1 MTFQETNNYGAL
13 LQNYALQQALK
24 KLGHDSETIN
34 YKSEYIGKPC
44 KLIHLKK
51 KGLMKYLL
59 GVAGYFIYLPRTKQN
74 NVFRKRIKYTEKV
87 KKVDLDKFSDCY
99 DLYITG
105 SDQVWNYNLTDFDD
119 YYMLGFVKNKKK
131 CNSYAASLGIA
142 EIAEDKKSKFS
153 KYIENYNYI
162 SVREQS
168 AKEAIEKVSE
178 HQINVVADPC
188 VLLSQSEWDVVTKE
202 APTEPYVY
210 VYQLGVSKD
219 VVQLAKR
226 LAKENGLKIIYTPF
240 PVGTISS
247 GKFHVTAGCEDIV
260 TYIKNA
266 SYVVTDSFHGTLLS
280 IIYHKEFYTKAS
292 GTHGAVGN
300 RITDLLKNYGLEER
314 KINDN
319 LDLNL
324 KIDYVSVQ
332 EHIEENRNFAYK
344 ALEDICLK

>member
-74 NVFRKRIKYTEKV
+74 NVFRKRIKYTDKV
-87 KKVDLDKFSDCY
+87 TKTDLDKLSDCY

-119 YYMLGFVKNKKK
+119 YYMLGFVKDKRK

-142 EIAEDKKSKFS
+142 EIADDKKAKFS
-153 KYIENYNYI
+153 NLIEDYHYI

-168 AKEAIEKVSE
+168 AKVAIKKVLKHEIS
-178 HQINVVADPC
+178 VVADPC
-188 VLLSQSEWDVVTKE
+188 VLLSRAEWDEVTKT
-202 APTEPYVY
+202 APKEPYVY

-240 PVGTISS
+240 PVGTLSS
-247 GKFHVTAGCEDIV
+247 GKYHVTAGCEDIV

-266 SYVVTDSFHGTLLS
+266 TYVVTDSFHGTLLS

-300 RITDLLKNYGLEER
+300 RIIDLLKNYELDER
-314 KINDN
+314 KISDD
-319 LDLNL
+319 LDLNN

-332 EHIEENRNFAYK
+332 EIIEENRKFAYQ
-344 ALEDICLK
+344 ALEEICGV